1 MQPDHADVARMRE
14 ALALAETAIGV
25 SDPNPRVGCVIA
37 RGDGT
42 TISIGATQ
50 RAGGPHAE
58 MVALREARAH
68 GFDTRGATAWVTLE
82 PCAHHGR
89 TPPCCDALIAA
100 GLRRVVVAVVDP
112 YPVVAGAGIARMR
125 AAGLQ
130 VDMADAAAANAAWQL
145 NIGFFSRVL
154 RQRPWV
160 RVKVAASLDGRTGL
174 DNGVSQWI
182 TSVAARTDGHAW
194 RKRASAILT
203 GVGTVLAD
211 DPRLDVRFVATEMQP
226 LRVVV
231 DSSLRTPP
239 SASLLAQPGR
249 ALLATTPGANSN
261 CAKALRSTGAE
272 VLQLPSRDGRVDLA
286 ILLKELSRR
295 EVNEVHVE
303 GGPQLTT
310 ALLESE
316 LVDEILLYMAPRLLG
331 GQRGIVAW
339 PKLESL
345 AQGTELEML
354 DVHRVGTDLRL
365 RMRPTYTPVFGPTW
379 PASAPSKIFTVR

>member
-1 MQPDHADVARMRE
+1 MQFDNADVTRMRE
-14 ALALAETAIGV
+14 ALSLAETAIGV

-37 RGDGT
+37 RKDGT
-42 TISIGATQ
+42 TLGTGATQ

-58 MVALREARAH
+58 VVALNQARAS
-68 GFDTRGATAWVTLE
+68 GFDVRGATAWVTLE

-89 TPPCCDALIAA
+89 TPPCCDALVSA
-100 GLRRVVVAVVDP
+100 GLRRVVVAVADP
-112 YPVVAGAGIARMR
+112 FPLVAGAGIARMR

-130 VDMADAAAANAAWQL
+130 VDMADAAEENAAWQV

-182 TSVAARTDGHAW
+182 TSLAARTDGHDW
-194 RKRASAILT
+194 RKRASAVLT
-203 GVGTVLAD
+203 GVGTVLED
-211 DPRLDVRFVATEMQP
+211 DPRLDVRLAATETQP

-231 DSSLRTPP
+231 DSALRTPP
-239 SASLLAQPGR
+239 GARLLAPPGR
-249 ALLATTPGANSN
+249 ALIATTPSANSDR
-261 CAKALRSTGAE
+261 ATDLRDAGAE
-272 VLQLPSRDGRVDLA
+272 VLTLPSRDMRVDLA
-286 ILLKELSRR
+286 ILLKELGRR

-310 ALLESE
+310 ALVKLQ

-331 GQRGIVAW
+331 GQRGIVEW

-345 AQGTELEML
+345 AQGPELEL
-354 DVHRVGTDLRL
+354 LEVRQVGVDLRL
-365 RMRPTYTPVFGPTW
+365 RLR
-379 PASAPSKIFTVR
+379 PASAASFGPARSNP